1 MRRPYLDLSIA
12 VLQIVDGDVVLLD
25 LKDFV

>member
-1 MRRPYLDLSIA
+1 LRRPYLDLSIA